1 MSYIIY
7 VRQHTGDIHMAH
19 TFFAVYVHIV
29 FSTKNRRRLLDAQ
42 VEPRIHAYLAAAVN
56 KSGCKTITVGGCP
69 DHVHMLVGLDQQ
81 VAAADLIKEVK
92 RQSSLWA
99 KEEFPTMA
107 EFSWQEGYAAFSV
120 SYSNLTRVRAYIHRQ
135 AEHHKKMD
143 WETELRGL
151 LKKHGIAF
159 DERFFLG

>member
-1 MSYIIY
+1 
-7 VRQHTGDIHMAH
+7 MAH

-29 FSTKNRRRLLDAQ
+29 FSTKNRHRFLDAQ
-42 VEPRIHAYLAAAVN
+42 IEPRMHAYLAAAVN
-56 KSGCKTITVGGCP
+56 KTGCKTITIGGCP
-69 DHVHMLVGLDQQ
+69 DHIHMLVGLDQQ
-81 VAAADLIKEVK
+81 IAPANLIKEVK
-92 RQSSLWA
+92 RQSSIWA
-99 KEEFPTMA
+99 KDELRMP

-120 SYSNLTRVRAYIHRQ
+120 SYSNLTRVRTYVQ
-135 AEHHKKMD
+135 SQNDHHKKMG